1 LSDWIVAVVV
11 KRLCF
16 FPFSSSLIN
25 RIWARLGVDE
35 IFLFVCYL
43 FHFLIGVRLLTV
55 VLAFGYTGERRGWW
69 AVAPVQYTLMCGL
82 CITYAVTAGQS
93 LKGVASADCSGADCQ
108 DGIAP
113 WIILFGILQLFL
125 SQVPDF
131 HSLWWVS
138 LLGGVM
144 SIGYCAIA
152 AGASIAAAVSGEDQ
166 IETRSNESTAD
177 KVFGVLNALGGV
189 AFTFGGQAVL
199 PEIQATLGR
208 PPRSPQSMM
217 KGIGVAY
224 VVVITTYFSVAISG
238 YAAYGTNVEP
248 DVLLSISRPQALVDV
263 ADIMVVLHVAAGYQV
278 FAMPMFDVFE
288 RTVLKKLRRPPRPIV
303 LRLFVRSLFVIVT
316 TLIAVM
322 LPFFGD
328 LMVRHGDVIALFE
341 LRLYISRCAVRKQY
355 RKGYSKERIKQNV
368 YVSVSTGTDCKH
380 RAHANNIYTA

>member
-1 LSDWIVAVVV
+1 M
-11 KRLCF
+11 
-16 FPFSSSLIN
+16 
-25 RIWARLGVDE
+25 
-35 IFLFVCYL
+35 
-43 FHFLIGVRLLTV
+43 
-55 VLAFGYTGERRGWW
+55 
-69 AVAPVQYTLMCGL
+69 APVQYTLMCGL

-93 LKGVASADCSGADCQ
+93 LKGVASSDCSGADCQ

-152 AGASIAAAVSGEDQ
+152 AGASVAAAVRGDEPV
-166 IETRSNESTAD
+166 ENRVNESTAD

-208 PPRSPQSMM
+208 PPRSPLSMM

-224 VVVITTYFSVAISG
+224 VVVISTYFSVAISG

-248 DVLLSISRPQALVDV
+248 DVLLSISKPQVLVDV

-288 RTVLKKLRRPPRPIV
+288 RAVLKKLRRPPRPIV

-328 LMVRHGDVIALFE
+328 LMVRDDDLVCLIFFKSSNNDDIV
-341 LRLYISRCAVRKQY
+341 LYKDQ
-355 RKGYSKERIKQNV
+355 
-368 YVSVSTGTDCKH
+368 
-380 RAHANNIYTA
+380 IYKSLHLEY